1 MSIDNAIKRL
11 IWRFEKF
18 DKIMVNNIDINALNT
33 VVKYI
38 NNIQAKKPDIH
49 PHFSKLYVATL
60 KNFTDK
66 YDINLDNKLINIKIK
81 NLLNTPLNYL
91 MEDFTSQMNS
101 RLQYKLIE
109 LARYGLSN
117 NPLSQCPASKELT
130 ITKLDELLKHEENKK
145 IFNGK
150 SWTSQEVESGINK
163 QINTFLY
170 GI

>member
-18 DKIMVNNIDINALNT
+18 NIIMVNNNDIDALNT

-38 NNIQAKKPDIH
+38 NNIQAQKPDIH
-49 PHFSKLYVATL
+49 PHFSKLYVSTL

-66 YDINLDNKLINIKIK
+66 YDTNLDNQLINIKIK
-81 NLLNTPLNYL
+81 NLLSTPFNFLI
-91 MEDFTSQMNS
+91 EDFTSQMNS

-109 LARYGLSN
+109 LAEYGLSIN
-117 NPLSQCPASKELT
+117 HVSQCQASKQLAVT
-130 ITKLDELLKHEENKK
+130 RLDELLKHEGNKK

>member
-18 DKIMVNNIDINALNT
+18 NIIVVNNNDIDALNT
-33 VVKYI
+33 VLKYI
-38 NNIQAKKPDIH
+38 NNIQTQKPNIH
-49 PHFSKLYVATL
+49 PYFSKLYISTL

-66 YDINLDNKLINIKIK
+66 YDTNLDNELINIKIK
-81 NLLNTPLNYL
+81 NLLKTPLNYL
-91 MEDFTSQMNS
+91 IEEFTSQMNS

-109 LARYGLSN
+109 LAESGLCN
-117 NPLSQCPASKELT
+117 NPLSQCRASKELS
-130 ITKLDELLKHEENKK
+130 ITRLNELLKHEDNKK
-145 IFNGK
+145 IFYGK

>member
-1 MSIDNAIKRL
+1 MNIDNAMERL
-11 IWRFEKF
+11 IWRFEQF
-18 DKIMVNNIDINALNT
+18 DKILVKKDDIDALNT

-38 NNIQAKKPDIH
+38 NNFQTKKPDIH

-66 YDINLDNKLINIKIK
+66 YDTNLDNKLINIKIK

-101 RLQYKLIE
+101 RLQYKLID
-109 LARYGLSN
+109 LAENGLN
-117 NPLSQCPASKELT
+117 ITALNQCRASKELS
-130 ITKLDELLKHEENKK
+130 ITKLDELLKHEDNKK